1 MKAAYLG
8 LEICIANPVE
18 NKYVSSGSNIFCSL
32 IFVLMSKAAEPVV
45 SNFGKAIL
53 QESEKVARLEADF
66 AWALYGRSTDN
77 PDPDS

>member
-18 NKYVSSGSNIFCSL
+18 NKYVSPGSNIFCSL

-53 QESEKVARLEADF
+53 VPTSLSRILK
-66 AWALYGRSTDN
+66 STDN
-77 PDPDS
+77 SASSFFL